1 MSEEKIVALNTA
13 EPGDAGAAV
22 GLAIAAE
29 KFRKAFAE
37 RSFSQ
42 RHEDLGKMINCRL
55 CGRRHRED
63 DPLAK
68 LSRAHGDQT
77 KNEMPPSR
85 AALTKKQRIHP
96 HHNPKVHFFAQL
108 AEKIFTEDI
117 KPYFQ
122 PDPEHP
128 DNLIRRAQRRAA
140 LILRKQWVAARVL
153 RKRMQAVS
161 RRINFGLLP
170 GGSR

>member
-1 MSEEKIVALNTA
+1 MSPIEDAINDQYKSELA
-13 EPGDAGAAV
+13 EAV
-22 GLAIAAE
+22 E
-29 KFRKAFAE
+29 KFQKQFAE

-42 RHEDLGKMINCRL
+42 RHEDLGKMIDCRL
-55 CGRRHRED
+55 CGRRHREG

-77 KNEMPPSR
+77 KKEMPPSR
-85 AALTKKQRIHP
+85 AALTKKQRIKP
-96 HHNPKVHFFAQL
+96 HRHPKVHEFARL
-108 AEKIFTEDI
+108 AEQIFTQDI
-117 KPYFQ
+117 APYFQ

-140 LILRKQWVAARVL
+140 IILRKRWIAALVPH
-153 RKRMQAVS
+153 KYMQDIS
-161 RRINFGLLP
+161 RRINRGLLP